1 MDIISIIIHAASHRQ
16 PLPQHP
22 HQGKSRVKARSLAAL
37 SAFEDVF
44 ELDDRDRE
52 LRSFVVVPSLEE
64 SPSSKPDSV
73 TDSNLALFL
82 LFLLLLPEEE
92 FLAFRF
98 PLFRAL
104 SLS

>member
-52 LRSFVVVPSLEE
+52 LRSFVPAAEE

-82 LFLLLLPEEE
+82 FLLADPEEE
-92 FLAFRF
+92 FLAFRLLP
-98 PLFRAL
+98 PLFRV